1 MTDAGDRA
9 HDFVL
14 GGVLRGRP
22 SRYRGCG
29 AGDLVV
35 RGGDLVVR
43 GGGLVVRGGDRARL
57 SWNACFCDEGGGRVL
72 HDGGHRSKDFA
83 EVL

>member
-35 RGGDLVVR
+35 RGG
-43 GGGLVVRGGDRARL
+43 GLVVRGGDRARL
-57 SWNACFCDEGGGRVL
+57 SWNACFCDGGGGRVL